1 MNKELEE
8 SQAGSQ
14 ISSSYVL
21 QSLNQY
27 QREKLLLENACT
39 NCEHAVWRMVNM
51 SLNCYCNLMYQ
62 TSYEQSQ
69 MNEVIVTIC
78 DGNQPSVSEDIQEVI
93 EDVTSEKS
101 ESDDL
106 DIDLLKELVGE

>member
-1 MNKELEE
+1 
-8 SQAGSQ
+8 
-14 ISSSYVL
+14 
-21 QSLNQY
+21 
-27 QREKLLLENACT
+27 
-39 NCEHAVWRMVNM
+39 
-51 SLNCYCNLMYQ
+51 
-62 TSYEQSQ
+62 